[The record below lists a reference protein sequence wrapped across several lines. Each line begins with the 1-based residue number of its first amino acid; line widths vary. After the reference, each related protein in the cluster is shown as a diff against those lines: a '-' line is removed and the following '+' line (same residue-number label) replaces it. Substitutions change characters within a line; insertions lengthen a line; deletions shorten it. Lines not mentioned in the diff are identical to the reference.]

1 VLIFVNWL
9 MMYTH
14 TMGLVMYT
22 GLTTVLVF
30 YLDGSDHN
38 QVESG

>member
-1 VLIFVNWL
+1 VLVLVNWL
-9 MMYTH
+9 MMCTH

-22 GLTTVLVF
+22 GLTTVLVL
-30 YLDGSDHN
+30 YLDASDHN